1 MDDTPA
7 FEIDVSG
14 YAVRSLKPEEAE
26 LLQRLYDQCT
36 DFALVVEGEPFSPTA
51 AQAEFRSI
59 PDGKSLGDK
68 LMFGLINPQGEIVGL
83 LEAVQN
89 YPDETTWWLGL
100 LMLAPELRG
109 QGVGREVLRGFS
121 EYVRMRGGKA
131 MMLGV
136 VEDNRRAYRF
146 WQKMGFEVVRKT
158 EPRRFGKKMQTVY
171 VMRRVIAWE

>member
-1 MDDTPA
+1 MDDTPV
-7 FEIDVSG
+7 FEIDVPG

-121 EYVRMRGGKA
+121 EYVRLRGGKA
-131 MMLGV
+131 IMLGV
-136 VEDNRRAYRF
+136 VEENRRAYQF
-146 WQKMGFEVVRKT
+146 WQRMGFGMVRRT
-158 EPRRFGKKMQTVY
+158 EPRRFGKKMQPVY
-171 VMRRVIAWE
+171 VMRRMIAWE

>member
-1 MDDTPA
+1 MTPA
-7 FEIDVSG
+7 FEIDVPG
-14 YAVRSLKPEEAE
+14 YAVQSEARGGQVASTALRSM
-26 LLQRLYDQCT
+26 RIC
-36 DFALVVEGEPFSPTA
+36 FSSRGEPFLPTA

-68 LMFGLINPQGEIVGL
+68 LMFGLINPQGRIAGL
-83 LEAVQN
+83 LEAVQH

-121 EYVRMRGGKA
+121 EYVRLRGGKA
-131 MMLGV
+131 IMLGV
-136 VEDNRRAYRF
+136 VEENRRAYLF

-158 EPRRFGKKMQTVY
+158 EPRPFGKKMQPVT
-171 VMRRVIAWE
+171 